1 MWCSA
6 SCRAIQQ
13 MGLPLRC
20 DTKCLTRH
28 CLAYHALTRSLIHHA
43 PLAHRA
49 RRPPRMLARS
59 TTSWDL
65 KLARYE
71 GHLGISASDYVLSAR
86 VRAWFFTLDADN
98 WSEATSRCWMAWVAL
113 NSTGRRVRVTQ
124 WRRGHCSGEIGGCGP
139 GGSHVGMDSDLN
151 LLLADVGR
159 LARATNQDRARH
171 PSRPIGSVSIFGDW
185 FAFHHWSLGGTSLY
199 ASDGRH

>member
-86 VRAWFFTLDADN
+86 VRAWFFH
-98 WSEATSRCWMAWVAL
+98 V
-113 NSTGRRVRVTQ
+113 GRRQ
-124 WRRGHCSGEIGGCGP
+124 LERGDESVLDG
-139 GGSHVGMDSDLN
+139 
-151 LLLADVGR
+151 VGR
-159 LARATNQDRARH
+159 AQFHRKARQSDPMA
-171 PSRPIGSVSIFGDW
+171 S
-185 FAFHHWSLGGTSLY
+185 WSLF
-199 ASDGRH
+199 GRNRWVRSWRVPCRYGL